1 MLAPDDRSLLF
12 DLLRPPNGYRLA
24 AAVGTTYSLDL
35 LAMLVTPLAFTLFD
49 WENKDGRIVASPF
62 ALLESL
68 RRHASHITLFCQAG
82 EIQIPARHRQL
93 FGYLERSVVEVRPP
107 AQDRVFH
114 PKMWLLRLTPTTD
127 VPNADWPIL
136 YRLLCPSRNL
146 TFDRSWDTMLVL
158 EGRYEPRSRRND
170 SNVPLAH
177 FLRSLPELAIRS
189 LSTDAV
195 TEPQRMAEE
204 VLRVEFVP
212 PDGFDEVRFW
222 PLGLNGERP
231 WPFAMDDEEIE
242 RMLIVSP
249 FVSDAL
255 VGRLANEDRSIT
267 VVSRADELASLSPRT
282 MQRLQAIFMLDPAA
296 EVHSEVAE
304 PQEPQVVA
312 AEEPGPEEEEAGTSE
327 IDEMASLSGLH
338 AKIYVADV
346 GDRGYVWSGSAN
358 ATDAAFGGNVELLV
372 ELSGDRE
379 TCGVNAMLDPDDDRS
394 FRNLLQ
400 SYVPPNADEVDEV
413 DEVEE
418 RLDRELDRLQ
428 RAIAG
433 HGLQAMVIG
442 VPAEDLFDLHLEAET
457 PLPNS
462 WVGGAVA
469 CRPITVPDHWR
480 QPIDSTSPAACFTR
494 LAFEGITSFF
504 VFTVEAEVQNRRK
517 QRQFMVNVPLQGEPP
532 DRRER
537 LLLSLLRNSDQVLRY
552 LLLLLADD
560 GWDARRAIEI
570 LDGQDRN
577 QKPLHPKDGHGP
589 LELPLLEALL
599 RSLTTDPTKL
609 DRIAQLMSD
618 LEKTPQGQSLIPP
631 GFREVWQPVWQAREA
646 LTP

>member
-1 MLAPDDRSLLF
+1 MLAPHDRSLLF
-12 DLLRPPNGYRLA
+12 DLLRPPDGYRLD

-82 EIQIPARHRQL
+82 EIQVPARHRQL

-107 AQDRVFH
+107 TEDRVFH
-114 PKMWLLRLTPTTD
+114 PKMWLLRLAPATNEPS
-127 VPNADWPIL
+127 ADWPVI

-158 EGRYEPRSRRND
+158 EGRYEPRSRRNEF
-170 SNVPLAH
+170 NTPLAR
-177 FLRSLPELAIRS
+177 FLRRLPELAVRP
-189 LSTDAV
+189 LPADAAV
-195 TEPQRMAEE
+195 EPQRMAEE

-212 PDGFDEVRFW
+212 PESFDEVRFW
-222 PLGLNGERP
+222 PLGLDGGRS
-231 WPFAMDDEEIE
+231 WPFAMHDEEIE
-242 RMLIVSP
+242 RLLVVSP

-255 VGRLANEDRSIT
+255 LSRLATADRSVT
-267 VVSRADELASLSPRT
+267 VVSRVDELATLSART
-282 MQRLQAIFMLDPAA
+282 MRRLQAVFTLDPAA
-296 EVHSEVAE
+296 EVQLEEAE
-304 PQEPQVVA
+304 PQEPQVVTIQESKPKQGE
-312 AEEPGPEEEEAGTSE
+312 AEPSEIEEAS
-327 IDEMASLSGLH
+327 SLSGLH

-379 TCGVNAMLDPDDDRS
+379 TCGVDAMLDPDDGRG

-400 SYVPPNADEVDEV
+400 PYVPPDVAEV
-413 DEVEE
+413 DEVEK
-418 RLDRELDRLQ
+418 RLDRELDCLQ
-428 RAIAG
+428 RTIAA
-433 HGLQAMVIG
+433 HGLQAILVR
-442 VPAEDLFDLHLEAET
+442 VPDEDLFDLHIEAET
-457 PLPNS
+457 PLPQS
-462 WVGGAVA
+462 WPDGAVA
-469 CRPITVPDHWR
+469 CRPVTVPDHWR
-480 QPIDSTSPAACFTR
+480 KPIDSAEPTACFTR

-504 VFTVEAEVQNRRK
+504 VFTAEVEVENRRK
-517 QRQFMVNVPLQGEPP
+517 QRHFVVNVPLQGEPT

-537 LLLSLLRNSDQVLRY
+537 LLFSLLRNSDQVMRY

-570 LDGQDRN
+570 LDEHD
-577 QKPLHPKDGHGP
+577 KKEPPTHPNDGRGP

-599 RSLTTDPTKL
+599 RSLTKDPTKL

-618 LEKTPQGQSLIPP
+618 LEKTPQGQALIPP
-631 GFREVWQPVWQAREA
+631 GFGEVWRPVWQAREA